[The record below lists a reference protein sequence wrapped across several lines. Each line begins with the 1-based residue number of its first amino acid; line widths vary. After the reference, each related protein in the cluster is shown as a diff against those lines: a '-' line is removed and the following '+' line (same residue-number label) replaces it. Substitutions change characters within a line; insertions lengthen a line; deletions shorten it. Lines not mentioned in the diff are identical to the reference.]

1 MEMRKLFNKRLS
13 SKAAKYQEIIRESVE
28 FEQLQVARDG
38 NSSIINHEDTDHEFH
53 LLTKKD
59 NR

>member
-1 MEMRKLFNKRLS
+1 MEMRKLLDKRLS

-28 FEQLQVARDG
+28 YEQLQVASHQ
-38 NSSIINHEDTDHEFH
+38 NSSIINHQDAHRELHIP
-53 LLTKKD
+53 KKD